1 MSRLFLQVRSSISFI
16 VCATRCFLKDFYE
29 SRQSV
34 QSDKVAALLEGLAQD
49 NVKVVLVMTGGG
61 TEAIASLF
69 CGGGA
74 SRVMLEV
81 VVPYAKKSLESLLG
95 GEQERSC
102 SPGIARHLA
111 MKAFCRAVAL
121 ETPPQHAVG
130 VGATASLRSTNPK
143 RGTHRIHVAVQTL
156 FATTTATLE
165 LTKGVRLR
173 EEEERIAGQLILAR
187 LASSCTSGKNKNNFP
202 VMRVDLSSEET
213 VTIHTTTAP
222 LSWQSLV
229 SGEQMIVDARSEAVL
244 GAEKLSE
251 SETRQRLIFPG
262 SFNPLH
268 EGHRQMASLASKI
281 AGQPV
286 EYEISITNV
295 DKPTLDYSDL
305 ESRIVQFD
313 AVERVWLTR
322 AEHFTEKVV
331 LFPQSTFVLGAD
343 TFMRLWDPCYYD
355 GSTSKMSEAI
365 AFIAEQISGFIVFGR
380 EYKGSFCDPQSL
392 SSPSSLLNKCRFVPE
407 AEFRTDISSTVLRKY
422 RDQ

>member
-1 MSRLFLQVRSSISFI
+1 M
-16 VCATRCFLKDFYE
+16 
-29 SRQSV
+29 

-121 ETPPQHAVG
+121 ETPLQHAVG

-202 VMRVDLSSEET
+202 AMPVDLSSEET

-222 LSWQSLV
+222 LSWQLLV

-251 SETRQRLIFPG
+251 SETRQRLVFPG

-343 TFMRLWDPCYYD
+343 TFMRLWDP
-355 GSTSKMSEAI
+355 
-365 AFIAEQISGFIVFGR
+365 R
-380 EYKGSFCDPQSL
+380 
-392 SSPSSLLNKCRFVPE
+392 
-407 AEFRTDISSTVLRKY
+407 
-422 RDQ
+422 

>member
-1 MSRLFLQVRSSISFI
+1 M
-16 VCATRCFLKDFYE
+16 
-29 SRQSV
+29 
-34 QSDKVAALLEGLAQD
+34 
-49 NVKVVLVMTGGG
+49 
-61 TEAIASLF
+61 
-69 CGGGA
+69 
-74 SRVMLEV
+74 
-81 VVPYAKKSLESLLG
+81 P
-95 GEQERSC
+95 
-102 SPGIARHLA
+102 
-111 MKAFCRAVAL
+111 
-121 ETPPQHAVG
+121 
-130 VGATASLRSTNPK
+130 
-143 RGTHRIHVAVQTL
+143 
-156 FATTTATLE
+156 
-165 LTKGVRLR
+165 
-173 EEEERIAGQLILAR
+173 
-187 LASSCTSGKNKNNFP
+187 
-202 VMRVDLSSEET
+202 VDLSSEET
-213 VTIHTTTAP
+213 VTIDTTTAP
-222 LSWQSLV
+222 LSWQLLV

-251 SETRQRLIFPG
+251 AETRQRLIFPG